1 MKVTQRIPLG
11 WYTPRTQ
18 GVTLRHTVEKI
29 SLTHFCGTVLQ
40 CYEVTR
46 WAHFFFCSAL
56 QVPTV
61 CLLQHEFSMSRC
73 ANAIPVRR
81 IFTYLPCHKSLW
93 GLMLQYQCD
102 LKQFHF
108 PFLINLPAPKCTNLS
123 RCKKTYFPEDPF
135 NCWELHCFCSVGEI
149 LIGSGCSGC
158 FYTRAREPLYPHHH
172 QLLFLHQKC
181 TSSHWLYC
189 LSRQHST
196 DNRKFVALSH
206 ILTSACQAWIRWGVF
221 RQNKVAAASPLTD

>member
-11 WYTPRTQ
+11 WYPPRTQ
-18 GVTLRHTVEKI
+18 GVTLRHIVEKI
-29 SLTHFCGTVLQ
+29 SLTHHCWTLVLWGDKMGPLLLLLCTAGTK
-40 CYEVTR
+40 
-46 WAHFFFCSAL
+46 
-56 QVPTV
+56 PTV

-73 ANAIPVRR
+73 ANAMPVRS
-81 IFTYLPCHKSLW
+81 IFTYLTCHKSLW

-158 FYTRAREPLYPHHH
+158 FHTRAREPLYPHH
-172 QLLFLHQKC
+172 QLLLLLHQKC

-189 LSRQHST
+189 LSRQ
-196 DNRKFVALSH
+196 
-206 ILTSACQAWIRWGVF
+206 Q
-221 RQNKVAAASPLTD
+221 RQ